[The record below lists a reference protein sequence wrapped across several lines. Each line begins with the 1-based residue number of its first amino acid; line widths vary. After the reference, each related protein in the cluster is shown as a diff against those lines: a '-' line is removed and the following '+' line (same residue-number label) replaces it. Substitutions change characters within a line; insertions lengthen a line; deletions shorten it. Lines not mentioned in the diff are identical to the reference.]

1 MSSSKLYKQRQ
12 IYLSFEADNSQIYDG
27 RDLQKKLKS
36 GQEQRQKK
44 IELTDAPIAKAMRY
58 VNIINITNQSGHG

>member
-27 RDLQKKLKS
+27 RDLQKKLNS
-36 GQEQRQKK
+36 GQKK